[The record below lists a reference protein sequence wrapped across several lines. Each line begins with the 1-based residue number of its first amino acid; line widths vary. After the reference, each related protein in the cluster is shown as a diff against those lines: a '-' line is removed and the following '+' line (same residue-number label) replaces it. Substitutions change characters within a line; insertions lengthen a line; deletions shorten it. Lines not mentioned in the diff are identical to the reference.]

1 MGILVKIHVPGYRDP
16 CTLTKKKM
24 AVTPVS
30 RETFLQQASFY
41 SALSRARPDDKIV
54 LIRIPKEMSA
64 ADLDG
69 QSVLESEV
77 APNEEDERTIGKIS
91 VKLRSKAKRPAGSV
105 SSISSSSSYTIKS
118 SRRNLRV
125 NSLALT
131 QPPSSSN
138 AAPLASTQQ
147 LRLGKAF
154 DDFWC
159 VNLGVEVDE
168 IPIKKISKVVKK
180 RAESPL
186 VEQPRNLRMRLLPF
200 STPPGNQ

>member
-1 MGILVKIHVPGYRDP
+1 
-16 CTLTKKKM
+16 M
-24 AVTPVS
+24 ALTPVS
-30 RETFLQQASFY
+30 RETFLQEASFY

-69 QSVLESEV
+69 QSLLESEIDSKD
-77 APNEEDERTIGKIS
+77 EDEKTIGKFS
-91 VKLRSKAKRPAGSV
+91 VKLRSKNKRPAGSV
-105 SSISSSSSYTIKS
+105 PSSVGSSSYTIKS

-131 QPPSSSN
+131 QPPSSA

-147 LRLGKAF
+147 LRLAKSF
-154 DDFWC
+154 DEFWC

-168 IPIKKISKVVKK
+168 IPMKKISKVVKK
-180 RAESPL
+180 RAEAPL

-200 STPPGNQ
+200 STPSNQ

>member
-1 MGILVKIHVPGYRDP
+1 
-16 CTLTKKKM
+16 M
-24 AVTPVS
+24 ALTPVS

-54 LIRIPKEMSA
+54 LIRMPKEMSA

-69 QSVLESEV
+69 QSVLEAGDV
-77 APNEEDERTIGKIS
+77 DDEEEKTIGKIS
-91 VKLRSKAKRPAGSV
+91 VKLRSKGKRSTTDTSA
-105 SSISSSSSYTIKS
+105 SSSSYTIKS

-131 QPPSSSN
+131 QPPSSSS

-147 LRLGKAF
+147 VRLSKRF

-159 VNLGVEVDE
+159 VSLGVEVDD
-168 IPIKKISKVVKK
+168 IPMKKITKVVKK
-180 RAESPL
+180 RAEAPL

-200 STPPGNQ
+200 STPSNK

>member
-1 MGILVKIHVPGYRDP
+1 MCQQPKSLIFHDRGTYYP
-16 CTLTKKKM
+16 CTKKM
-24 AVTPVS
+24 ALTPVS

-54 LIRIPKEMSA
+54 LIRMPKEMSA

-69 QSVLESEV
+69 QSVLEAGDV
-77 APNEEDERTIGKIS
+77 EDEVEEEEKTIGKIS
-91 VKLRSKAKRPAGSV
+91 VKLRSKGKRSTSGTSA
-105 SSISSSSSYTIKS
+105 SSSSYTIKS

-131 QPPSSSN
+131 QPPSSSS

-147 LRLGKAF
+147 VRLSKQF

-159 VNLGVEVDE
+159 VNLGVEVDD
-168 IPIKKISKVVKK
+168 IPMKKISKVVKK
-180 RAESPL
+180 RAEAPL

-200 STPPGNQ
+200 STPSNK

>member
-1 MGILVKIHVPGYRDP
+1 
-16 CTLTKKKM
+16 M
-24 AVTPVS
+24 ALTPVS

-54 LIRIPKEMSA
+54 LIRMPKEMSA

-69 QSVLESEV
+69 QSVLEAGDVDDEV
-77 APNEEDERTIGKIS
+77 EEEEKTIGKIS
-91 VKLRSKAKRPAGSV
+91 VKLRSKGKRSTSGTSA
-105 SSISSSSSYTIKS
+105 SSSSYTIKS

-131 QPPSSSN
+131 QPPSSSS

-147 LRLGKAF
+147 VRLSKRF

-159 VNLGVEVDE
+159 VNLGVEVDD
-168 IPIKKISKVVKK
+168 IPMKKISKVVKK
-180 RAESPL
+180 RAEAPL

-200 STPPGNQ
+200 STLSNK